1 MKIHYYLKSSK
12 FWAFILFIYF
22 NLSFDLSKSPFIAS
36 RVGPIIQASKSA
48 NKYTTKLYRNNPSK
62 LVISG
67 KYSETNLIWL
77 LNRLL
82 ILLKLNKME
91 PIIKAPWEK
100 GTRAQELMIE
110 LKALDAKYGVF
121 EKLDKT

>member
-1 MKIHYYLKSSK
+1 M
-12 FWAFILFIYF
+12 
-22 NLSFDLSKSPFIAS
+22 
-36 RVGPIIQASKSA
+36 
-48 NKYTTKLYRNNPSK
+48 
-62 LVISG
+62 
-67 KYSETNLIWL
+67 WL